1 MPYDGSA
8 DSSPTLG
15 HWPAVR
21 DRTRSLRHRHPGR
34 CTAVPGRTNGSGI
47 CFASDLTHSGV
58 NCPHPIFHHAEESAD
73 GHLFITVLAQ
83 VRAQILHWRQ
93 KNETVS

>member
-1 MPYDGSA
+1 
-8 DSSPTLG
+8 
-15 HWPAVR
+15 
-21 DRTRSLRHRHPGR
+21 
-34 CTAVPGRTNGSGI
+34 
-47 CFASDLTHSGV
+47 V

-93 KNETVS
+93 KNETAS